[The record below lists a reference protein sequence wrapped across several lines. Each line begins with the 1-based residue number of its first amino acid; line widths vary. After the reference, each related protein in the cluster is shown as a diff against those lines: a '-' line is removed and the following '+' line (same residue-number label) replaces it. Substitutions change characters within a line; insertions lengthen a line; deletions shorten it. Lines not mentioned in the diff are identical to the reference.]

1 MLYRHDG
8 PLGQKN
14 VAYCHTMYVFYG
26 GLLID
31 SLQACAHARVR
42 VCVCVCVC
50 VCVSCLMTFCTVEEV
65 QLLDRT
71 EAHARHCVMCM
82 CIYYLLIYLF

>member
-14 VAYCHTMYVFYG
+14 VAYRHTMYVFYG

-31 SLQACAHARVR
+31 SLCELTHAY
-42 VCVCVCVC
+42 VCVCVCV
-50 VCVSCLMTFCTVEEV
+50 F
-65 QLLDRT
+65 
-71 EAHARHCVMCM
+71 H
-82 CIYYLLIYLF
+82 I